1 MKYPIVVGTDLS
13 HASDEALMQA
23 ASRASRD
30 GTSLTVVH
38 ALSPRLW
45 GTANEAD
52 LLEQHRELVAQQTT
66 ALTGRP
72 RHAFNAV
79 VERRVAHLV
88 LTRLAASKRALLV
101 VGSSTHHG
109 VGHTLLKDMSERV
122 VERAWGPVLV
132 TRERKRS
139 TNILVAVDRPFR
151 ASPALEVALD
161 EARRSH
167 AELSVLH
174 CVNTS
179 FLGTLA
185 ADIINGDAY
194 ARHPLGLHSPVN
206 EARRALGSELRSR
219 QLDPPLYVVEGEA
232 AFLISQVAARTNAG
246 LVIVGTAHH
255 PGPTPGVTTAVLKHA
270 PCSVLVVDD
279 ASMLPELDSAVHQ
292 LHSH

>member
-1 MKYPIVVGTDLS
+1 MKYPIVVGTDLT
-13 HASDEALMQA
+13 HASDEALLQA
-23 ASRASRD
+23 ESRASRD

-45 GTANEAD
+45 GTANERN
-52 LLEQHRELVAQQTT
+52 LLEQRRELVAQQTT

-72 RHAFNAV
+72 RHAFNVV
-79 VERRVAHLV
+79 VERGTAHLL
-88 LTRLAASKRALLV
+88 LTQLAASKRALLV
-101 VGSSTHHG
+101 VGSRTHHG

-132 TRERKRS
+132 TRARRRS

-151 ASPALEVALD
+151 ASPALEVALE
-161 EARRSH
+161 EARLSH
-167 AELSVLH
+167 AELSVVH

-206 EARRALGSELRSR
+206 EARRALGSELRNR
-219 QLDPPLYVVEGEA
+219 QLDPPLYVVDGDA
-232 AFLISQVAARTNAG
+232 SFLISQVAARMNAG
-246 LVIVGTAHH
+246 LVIVGTTHH
-255 PGPTPGVTTAVLKHA
+255 LGATPSVTTSVLRHA

-279 ASMLPELDSAVHQ
+279 TWVLPEVDSTM
-292 LHSH
+292 